1 MTAEL
6 WGLLPPLPLHRRLAQ
21 QEEGSAGR
29 AGHVP
34 PLPIPNVPVVQRI
47 AGCAALQP
55 WPSGISTRAALCLLN
70 PLTSASPTCFHSLSP
85 ISSQVLGSQRLSDGA
100 GLAVP
105 GLCLLAPGLRF
116 AGAAL
121 EHGRRSGDDHRA
133 AVNAFGVSAGR
144 RREVWITEPA
154 PLNKLCTSISAHSP
168 LPATNSVC

>member
-1 MTAEL
+1 MFSLPVSHQLPGA
-6 WGLLPPLPLHRRLAQ
+6 GLPEAV
-21 QEEGSAGR
+21 G
-29 AGHVP
+29 
-34 PLPIPNVPVVQRI
+34 
-47 AGCAALQP
+47 
-55 WPSGISTRAALCLLN
+55 W
-70 PLTSASPTCFHSLSP
+70 
-85 ISSQVLGSQRLSDGA
+85 A

-105 GLCLLAPGLRF
+105 GLCLLTPGLRF

-144 RREVWITEPA
+144 RREVWITEAA